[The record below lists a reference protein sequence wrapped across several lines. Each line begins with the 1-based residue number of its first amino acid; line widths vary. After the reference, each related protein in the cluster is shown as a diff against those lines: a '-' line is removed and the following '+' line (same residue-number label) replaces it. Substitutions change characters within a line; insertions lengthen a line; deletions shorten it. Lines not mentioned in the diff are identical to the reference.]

1 MSDLKNEIVEMRDD
15 EKEIKQPDKLLKIV
29 VNILEF
35 NRYNKERYR
44 LKTLTP
50 DQRLSRLLIDL
61 A

>member
-1 MSDLKNEIVEMRDD
+1 MSDLQNEIVEMRDD